1 MATVPGSD
9 LLLKLLAKK
18 RAGMLHGDDQGVY
31 RATVDAFLQLAV
43 EKQNASPTAHPA
55 RRHVRIARSIEVD
68 LTSARVS
75 GRCLSLDVGFG
86 GFSALVAKPLDLD
99 GTFVAR
105 LRLRGEEWISPRVQ
119 VASVQRRS
127 GVYRVSFA
135 FVALSDEDRDRLE
148 LAILSDLLSKLAPTA
163 RPTPRPTESAGV
175 SGQSMRCAC

>member
-43 EKQNASPTAHPA
+43 EKQNVSPTTHQP

-86 GFSALVAKPLDLD
+86 GFSALLAKPLDLD
-99 GTFVAR
+99 GSFVAR
-105 LRLRGEEWISPRVQ
+105 LRLRGDEWISPRVQ

-135 FVALSDEDRDRLE
+135 FLALSDGDRELLE
-148 LAILSDLLSKLAPTA
+148 MAILSDLLAKWSPA
-163 RPTPRPTESAGV
+163 PRPAARRTPSVGV
-175 SGQSMRCAC
+175 NGPALRCTA